1 MLRLSTFASG
11 FHRKGV
17 DLASLC
23 AGWAGAKE
31 LQFMVEIAVAS
42 GELDLFF
49 KLVNGAGSLDR
60 LDGSTVGADQV
71 VAVFSGDN
79 QGEIGGTLMQS
90 KAAQDAL
97 VRETLQ

>member
-17 DLASLC
+17 DLASLR

-49 KLVNGAGSLDR
+49 KLVNRAGSLDG
-60 LDGSTVGADQV
+60 LDGSAVGADQV
-71 VAVFSGDN
+71 VAVFSGDD
-79 QGEIGGTLMQS
+79 QGKVGSTLVQS
-90 KAAQDAL
+90 KAA
-97 VRETLQ
+97 

>member
-1 MLRLSTFASG
+1 MLRMSTFASG
-11 FHRKGV
+11 FHRKGA
-17 DLASLC
+17 DLAGL
-23 AGWAGAKE
+23 GTGRAGAKE
-31 LQFMVEIAVAS
+31 LQFMVEITVAS

-49 KLVNGAGSLDR
+49 KLVNGAGSLDG

-71 VAVFSGDN
+71 VAVFSGND

-97 VRETLQ
+97 VRQALQ

>member
-1 MLRLSTFASG
+1 MLRMSTFASG

-17 DLASLC
+17 DLASLR

-31 LQFMVEIAVAS
+31 LQFMVEITVAS

-49 KLVNGAGSLDR
+49 KLVNGAGSLDG

-71 VAVFSGDN
+71 VAVFSGDD
-79 QGEIGGTLMQS
+79 QGKVGSTLVQS
-90 KAAQDAL
+90 KAA
-97 VRETLQ
+97 